1 MILLPACILCGAGQL
16 QTTDQEPIQRPLCQI
31 IREPDNYNGK
41 LVQFRASIESGQED
55 LPSGVADDS
64 CAADVPF
71 FSPDDKQLD
80 RLLKDKEFRKLLK
93 EVKRNPFVDA
103 TVTGWFLSGA
113 SAKPRP
119 GQRPG
124 PKLILESVS
133 NVKVRKLNLRGSGKS

>member
-1 MILLPACILCGAGQL
+1 MLCRAADQP
-16 QTTDQEPIQRPLCQI
+16 QTSDNAPVQTPLCQI
-31 IREPDNYNGK
+31 IREPDRFNGK
-41 LVQFRASIESGQED
+41 LVEFRASIESGQED

-93 EVKRNPFVDA
+93 EVKRNPFVEA
-103 TVTGWFLSGA
+103 TVTGWFLSGT
-113 SAKPRP
+113 SSKPGP

-133 NVKVRKLNLRGSGKS
+133 DVKAKKLNLRGLGKS